1 MEINGS
7 IELLEIIHRIQGIP
21 KYGLSKKESI
31 RASIGGKEIANF
43 PVIYILL
50 LPSQLSET
58 ILKHI
63 GNIKAIRVDFED
75 HNEKVFDYFSRGCYE
90 EVFKYWKETI
100 QVWHAFNKNK
110 ELG

>member
-1 MEINGS
+1 MD
-7 IELLEIIHRIQGIP
+7 
-21 KYGLSKKESI
+21 
-31 RASIGGKEIANF
+31 F
-43 PVIYILL
+43 PVSLVFL

-63 GNIKAIRVDFED
+63 GNIKAIRLDFKD
-75 HNEKVFDYFSRGCYE
+75 HNKEVIDYFSRNCYK